1 MLSVKKMAT
10 VSKMA
15 TELFVTQWW
24 KTPNQKED
32 EETRKAVWTTTI
44 A

>member
-1 MLSVKKMAT
+1 MLS

-15 TELFVTQWW
+15 TELPVTQWW
-24 KTPNQKED
+24 ITPILKED

>member
-1 MLSVKKMAT
+1 MLSA
-10 VSKMA
+10 SKMA
-15 TELFVTQWW
+15 TKLFVIQWW
-24 KTPNQKED
+24 KTPKWKED